1 MIPICGLQIA
11 QTVKEELS
19 KSMASFGYMIIQ
31 TLVTD
36 IEPVS
41 PPQTLLPALSASQ
54 LIIFHCN

>member
-1 MIPICGLQIA
+1 MQIA

-41 PPQTLLPALSASQ
+41 PSQTLLMA
-54 LIIFHCN
+54 